1 MHLRRDRF
9 MLELAVFM
17 LCTPV
22 SYVHVPDRKANLVD
36 EGYEMQILIQNR
48 DLRVDSSVP
57 DLNSSR
63 SGEQ

>member
-1 MHLRRDRF
+1 